1 MLRDRDWAPTY
12 KTRHGS
18 LSEQF
23 YVPALAEAIRY
34 DRGTG
39 YFGAGSLVNNLRGIE
54 GLIRNGGRMRL
65 LVGCDLK
72 PDEIEAIRRGED
84 LKKQVANN
92 LCKISLDPPD
102 ADTKNGLELLSWM
115 IANNHMDIR
124 VAVKCN
130 NNGEPAKGAMFHKK
144 MGVVEDKEGDKIAW
158 SGSDNETPHGQS
170 INSESMS
177 VYTSWKHLEH
187 QQATEIE
194 FDDDWH
200 GRNSELVVMD
210 VPEAVRR
217 MLLKYSPPKGRPPA
231 RLAGQDTANKSDRD
245 AVWSFIS
252 QAHKA
257 KNGGMV
263 GLATAPV
270 KPWPHQVQ
278 VFRRLQSARPAR
290 LLIADEVGLGKTIQA
305 GLFLRQAWLEGRR
318 RILVMAPAGLTRQWQ
333 TELREKLNLDWPIY
347 DGKSLTWQDTHAKGW
362 NRKKPMVNWTADR
375 RQDAL
380 SDKNNRKGRKAPDN
394 WTARGPVIISSHLAR
409 REDYLQ
415 PITNAEWDVVVL
427 DEAHYA
433 RQTNP
438 SNPKKRTPNKMLK
451 LMRNLK
457 DRTEDL
463 ILLTATPMQLHPV
476 ELYDLLALL
485 GMPQK
490 WDWCSFEK
498 FYNAVRDPD
507 AVDLQFL
514 GEMFRAS
521 ESKYGKIDPSRLGV
535 RRLSGRKALRM
546 LGGDYNTRPQS
557 GDYDVI
563 RKALLLCS
571 PVTRLVSRN
580 TRKQLR
586 EYAKTDNSG
595 LRMGERDVRDVFV
608 RMSPGEWEAYEEVE
622 DYISKIW
629 NTYMGN
635 NRQAVGFA
643 LTIYRKRLASSFA
656 ALKNTLENH
665 LKRLEG
671 GSASPAPYADEYE
684 EEDPDDIIKKE
695 EWALKELDKGEVRRL
710 LGIIQGLPADT
721 KFNRLIKEIAKLR
734 HDYRQVL
741 VFTQFTDTMDFLRE
755 ELRGRGHSVLCYSGR
770 GGEKPGAD
778 GGWQVIK
785 RTDAKKEFQAGS
797 VDIMICTDAAAEGL
811 NFQFCG
817 AMINY
822 DMPWNPMRVEQR
834 IGRIDRIGQEH
845 GTIRIANLF
854 YEDTVEADVYL
865 ALRGRIDMFKG
876 IVGTLQPILSD
887 LEKVIRDI
895 ALGHPRP
902 PRDFSQIDEDLGRV
916 STGLDD
922 MLAAGIDKYEPPE
935 SPVTME
941 DLDRIAGNAGL
952 MRRKTEPAD
961 RRQYKMIHPDGPI
974 RITTD
979 RGVFEDH
986 GDSMEFWSPGSPAFP
1001 EPVESSGVPKH
1012 ETLKQL
1018 LDSLERHR

>member
-1 MLRDRDWAPTY
+1 
-12 KTRHGS
+12 
-18 LSEQF
+18 
-23 YVPALAEAIRY
+23 
-34 DRGTG
+34 
-39 YFGAGSLVNNLRGIE
+39 
-54 GLIRNGGRMRL
+54 
-65 LVGCDLK
+65 
-72 PDEIEAIRRGED
+72 
-84 LKKQVANN
+84 
-92 LCKISLDPPD
+92 
-102 ADTKNGLELLSWM
+102 M
-115 IANNHMDIR
+115 IAKNHMDIR
-124 VAVKCN
+124 VAVKCDDN
-130 NNGEPAKGAMFHKK
+130 RKPLGDAIYHKK
-144 MGVVEDKEGDKIAW
+144 IGVVEDRAGDKIAW
-158 SGSDNETPHGQS
+158 SGSDNETHHGQS
-170 INSESMS
+170 VNSESMS
-177 VYTSWKHLEH
+177 VYTSWRHPEH
-187 QQATEIE
+187 QQAAEIE
-194 FDDDWH
+194 FEKDWS
-200 GRNSELVVMD
+200 GKNSRLAVMD

-217 MLLKYSPPKGRPPA
+217 KLLEYSPPEGRLPA
-231 RLAGQDTANKSDRD
+231 RLSRQGAATQSGYD

-252 QAHKA
+252 RAHKA

-270 KPWPHQVQ
+270 VPWPHQVQ
-278 VFRRLQSARPAR
+278 VLRRLQSARPAR

-347 DGKSLTWQDTHAKGW
+347 DGKSMTWQDTHAKGGA
-362 NRKKPMVNWTADR
+362 RKEPMVHWKPDR

-380 SDKNNRKGRKAPDN
+380 SGKNNRKGRKAPDS
-394 WTARGPVIISSHLAR
+394 WTARGPVIVSSHLAR
-409 REDYLQ
+409 RDDYLQ

-433 RQTNP
+433 RQTSPN
-438 SNPKKRTPNKMLK
+438 NPKKRTPNKMLR
-451 LMRNLK
+451 LMRSLK
-457 DRTEDL
+457 DRTEDI

-490 WDWCSFEK
+490 WDWGSFEK
-498 FYNAVRDPD
+498 FYKVVRDSD

-521 ESKYGKIDPSRLGV
+521 ESKYGKIDPSKLGV

-546 LGGDYNTRPQS
+546 LGGDYSTRPQA
-557 GDYDVI
+557 GDYDAI

-586 EYAKTDNSG
+586 EYAKTGNLG
-595 LRMGERDVRDVFV
+595 LRMGERDVDDVFV
-608 RMSPGEWEAYEEVE
+608 RMSPGEWAAYEEVE

-671 GSASPAPYADEYE
+671 GTASPAPYADEYE
-684 EEDPDDIIKKE
+684 EDEGEDPKDIVEKE
-695 EWALKELDKGEVRRL
+695 GQALKELDKGEVRRL
-710 LGIIQGLPADT
+710 LGMIRGLPTDT
-721 KFNRLIKEIAKLR
+721 KFNRLTKEIAKLR
-734 HDYRQVL
+734 HGYRQVL
-741 VFTQFTDTMDFLRE
+741 VFTQFADTMDFLRE

-770 GGEKPGAD
+770 GGEKPSTD

-785 RTDAKKEFQAGS
+785 RADAKKEFQAGS
-797 VDIMICTDAAAEGL
+797 ADIMICTDAAAEGL

-845 GTIRIANLF
+845 RTIRIANMF
-854 YEDTVEADVYL
+854 YEDTVEADVYK
-865 ALRGRIDMFKG
+865 ALQSRIGMFKG

-895 ALGHPRP
+895 VLKHPRP
-902 PRDFSQIDEDLGRV
+902 PRDFSQINADLDRV
-916 STGLDD
+916 SAGLDD
-922 MLAAGIDKYEPPE
+922 MLAAGIDEYEPPE

-941 DLDRIAGNAGL
+941 DLGRIAGNAGL
-952 MRRKTEPAD
+952 MRYETKPAG
-961 RRQYKMIHPDGPI
+961 RGQYSMVLPDGPM

-986 GDSMEFWSPGSPAFP
+986 GDSIEFWSPGSPAFP
-1001 EPVESSGVPKH
+1001 EPVQSSDAPKH